1 MDFRFSILWFRLHR
15 VIGALW
21 FLPAAFSVLA
31 ILTVAAAI
39 FSARILPD
47 ELPFTI
53 DREGIQSVLTI
64 LGSSMLTV
72 AVFSLST
79 LVGAVSRASGNTTPR
94 AVTLI
99 VEDRTAQTS
108 ISIFIGAFL
117 FSVVAIVGLSA
128 GVYTDA
134 GRLLLF
140 GVSILVII
148 AVVVALL
155 RWIARISAIGR
166 TTETVHL
173 VEKAA
178 HQTLKAFAEQ
188 PNLGCHRRTGEPG
201 AGMSIAAQDTGFVQH
216 IDTERLNRLAKEHD
230 CSVDVVAMP
239 GDWIAA
245 GAPLVVVSKRLEEE
259 AAESFAGTYTLGRD
273 RTFDLDPRY
282 GMVVLGEVAS
292 KALSPGINDAGTAIE
307 AISAQTRVLL
317 AGRDA
322 LSSDDGDPPNDRV
335 TVPEL
340 DAGGLVADAFRAVG
354 RDAAGMVEVV
364 LFIANCLN
372 ELAREPAYS
381 EAARAM
387 LAELAA
393 RAEATLDFEPDREA
407 VRAAVSPTVDL
418 PISGHDSGANSQL
431 RG

>member
-1 MDFRFSILWFRLHR
+1 MDFRFSVLWFRLHR
-15 VIGALW
+15 LIGGLW

-31 ILTVAAAI
+31 ILTVVAAI

-47 ELPFTI
+47 DLPFTI
-53 DREGIQSVLTI
+53 DREGIQSILTI

-128 GVYTDA
+128 GIYSDA

-140 GVSILVII
+140 GVSILVIL
-148 AVVVALL
+148 AVVVALI
-155 RWIARISAIGR
+155 RWIGRISAIGR

-178 HQTLKAFAEQ
+178 RQTLQAFAEL
-188 PNLGCHRRTGEPG
+188 PNLGCRCREGEPG
-201 AGMSIAAQDTGFVQH
+201 AGMSIAARDTGFVQH
-216 IDTERLNRLAKEHD
+216 IDTEKLNRLAKEHD
-230 CSVDVVAMP
+230 GTVDVVAMP

-245 GAPLVVVSKRLEEE
+245 GAPLVVVSKHLDDE
-259 AAESFAGTYTLGRD
+259 AADAFGKAYTIGRD

-282 GMVVLGEVAS
+282 GMVVLGEIAS

-317 AGRDA
+317 AGRAALDGQEGDA
-322 LSSDDGDPPNDRV
+322 PNDRV
-335 TVPEL
+335 TVPGL
-340 DAGGLVADAFRAVG
+340 DIDGLVSDAFRAVG

-364 LFIANCLN
+364 LFIITCLK
-372 ELAREPAYS
+372 ELAREPAYR
-381 EAARAM
+381 EAAHAM
-387 LAELAA
+387 IEELVA
-393 RAEATLDFEPDREA
+393 RADETLSFAADREA
-407 VRAAVSPTVDL
+407 VHDAV
-418 PISGHDSGANSQL
+418 A
-431 RG
+431 

>member
-1 MDFRFSILWFRLHR
+1 MHFRLSIFWFHFHR
-15 VIGALW
+15 ITGALW
-21 FLPAAFSVLA
+21 FLPAAFSLLA
-31 ILTVAAAI
+31 VTTVVAAI
-39 FSARILPD
+39 VSAPILPD
-47 ELPFTI
+47 ELPFTV

-79 LVGAVSRASGNTTPR
+79 LVGAVSRASSNTTPR

-128 GVYTDA
+128 GVYTDG

-140 GVSILVII
+140 GVSILVIL
-148 AVVVALL
+148 AVVLALF

-178 HQTLKAFAEQ
+178 RQTLKAFAAQ
-188 PNLGCHRRTGEPG
+188 PNLGCHRRDGAPG
-201 AGMSIAAQDTGFVQH
+201 AGMSIGANDTGFVQH
-216 IDTERLNRLAKEHD
+216 VDTERLNRIAKEHD
-230 CSVDVVAMP
+230 STVDIVAMP

-245 GAPLVVVSKRLEEE
+245 GAPLLVVSKHLDDEV
-259 AAESFAGTYTLGRD
+259 AESFAKAYTIGRD
-273 RTFDLDPRY
+273 RTFDLDPHY

-317 AGRDA
+317 AGREA
-322 LSSDDGDPPNDRV
+322 LRGHDDDPPNDRV
-335 TVPEL
+335 TAPAL
-340 DAGGLVADAFRAVG
+340 DGERLVADAFRAVG
-354 RDAAGMVEVV
+354 RNAAGMVEVV
-364 LFIANCLN
+364 VFIITCLK
-372 ELAREPAYS
+372 ELAREPVYR
-381 EAARAM
+381 EAANAM
-387 LAELAA
+387 LDELAA
-393 RAEATLDFEPDREA
+393 RAEATLTFEPDRQVVREA
-407 VRAAVSPTVDL
+407 IA
-418 PISGHDSGANSQL
+418 
-431 RG
+431 